1 MADKP
6 KKTTILDIAAIA
18 NVSTATVSRVLS
30 NSDYPVKQEVR
41 EQILAI
47 AKDLAYSPNLFSRML
62 KGADSKEIG
71 VIIPSVANPFYSQLV
86 ASVEGVC
93 IKHDYV
99 PIICSSYN
107 TPELQLKHIEMLK
120 QRCVSGILISVLT
133 TDDEVINQ
141 LKELDTNIV
150 LFDQT
155 FESKD
160 FDSVNFDFYK
170 AGYMATEYLVQ
181 NGHRNIAFATAP
193 LERRSRKLFYKGYRK
208 ALEDY
213 GIEFEVT
220 NLVVSKVE
228 NDAITTDFHYQN
240 GKNLAKMIL
249 EKEKLPDAIIAIND
263 MTAFGIIN
271 FFEANEIV
279 VPADIS
285 VMGFDNIP
293 FSEMISPSLTT
304 IEQPINLTGRLA
316 TEMLINKIEQKTDY
330 ERTVKLEPKL
340 IERKSVR
347 KKNKILRKEKNDL

>member
-1 MADKP
+1 MAEKP
-6 KKTTILDIAAIA
+6 KKPTILDIAAIA

-30 NSDYPVKQEVR
+30 NADYPVKQEVR
-41 EQILAI
+41 EQIIAI
-47 AKDLAYSPNLFSRML
+47 AKDLSYSPNLFSRML

-71 VIIPSVANPFYSQLV
+71 VIIPSVANPFYAQLV
-86 ASVEGVC
+86 AAIEGFC
-93 IKHDYV
+93 IKHEYV

-107 TPELQLKHIEMLK
+107 SPKLQLKHIEMLK

-155 FESKD
+155 FENKE

-170 AGYMATEYLVQ
+170 AGYMATEYLIQ
-181 NGHRNIAFATAP
+181 NGHRNITFATAP

-208 ALEDY
+208 ALDDH
-213 GIEFEVT
+213 GIYFDET
-220 NLVVSKVE
+220 NLIISNVE
-228 NDAITTDFHYQN
+228 NDAINTDFHYQN
-240 GKNLAKMIL
+240 GKNLAKMVL
-249 EKEKLPDAIIAIND
+249 LNERLPDAIIAIND
-263 MTAFGIIN
+263 MTAFGIIK
-271 FFEANEIV
+271 FFEANEIR

-285 VMGFDNIP
+285 VIGFDNIP
-293 FSEMISPSLTT
+293 FSEMVSPSLTT

-316 TEMLINKIEQKTDY
+316 TEILINKIEQKADY
-330 ERTVKLEPKL
+330 ERIITLEPKL

-347 KKNKILRKEKNDL
+347 KKNLILRKDKE